1 MPKLLPLTG
10 LLLAVLS
17 GQVLAE
23 STGTGTPG
31 TSAQGT
37 RGSVPASPISGTAP
51 LPGLSPAAQEAAAL
65 DSPLTPD
72 EIRELAKRLQATEQ
86 ALSAPVTSVVP
97 RISSLTVSLSP
108 GASLPVLRLA
118 LNNASTV
125 TFQDSTGAP
134 WPLAAPPMNPNEH
147 LFQINYIPDSP
158 VFSVLPRTAW
168 ASGNVTVLLKGLEV
182 PVIISLTSGDP
193 DSNISSREIDARL
206 DLRIPRQG
214 PQAAAGPTPP
224 ARVALHDET
233 LQAFLDGTPP
243 DGARRLKVRGG
254 PDNLRVWR
262 IGDELYV
269 RCRAMLRDEFEQ
281 TLSSADGTRL
291 WKLPVT
297 PLLTFSVDGR
307 TVTASPELE

>member
-86 ALSAPVTSVVP
+86 ALAAPVTSVVP

-125 TFQDSTGAP
+125 TFQDSTGA
-134 WPLAAPPMNPNEH
+134 
-147 LFQINYIPDSP
+147 
-158 VFSVLPRTAW
+158 
-168 ASGNVTVLLKGLEV
+168 
-182 PVIISLTSGDP
+182 
-193 DSNISSREIDARL
+193 
-206 DLRIPRQG
+206 
-214 PQAAAGPTPP
+214 
-224 ARVALHDET
+224 
-233 LQAFLDGTPP
+233 
-243 DGARRLKVRGG
+243 
-254 PDNLRVWR
+254 
-262 IGDELYV
+262 
-269 RCRAMLRDEFEQ
+269 
-281 TLSSADGTRL
+281 
-291 WKLPVT
+291 
-297 PLLTFSVDGR
+297 
-307 TVTASPELE
+307 

>member
-23 STGTGTPG
+23 STGTPG
-31 TSAQGT
+31 TSAQGS
-37 RGSVPASPISGTAP
+37 RGSVPATPISGTAP

-86 ALSAPVTSVVP
+86 ALAAPVTSVVP

-193 DSNISSREIDARL
+193 DSDTPSREIDARL

-233 LQAFLDGTPP
+233 L
-243 DGARRLKVRGG
+243 
-254 PDNLRVWR
+254 
-262 IGDELYV
+262 
-269 RCRAMLRDEFEQ
+269 
-281 TLSSADGTRL
+281 
-291 WKLPVT
+291 
-297 PLLTFSVDGR
+297 
-307 TVTASPELE
+307 